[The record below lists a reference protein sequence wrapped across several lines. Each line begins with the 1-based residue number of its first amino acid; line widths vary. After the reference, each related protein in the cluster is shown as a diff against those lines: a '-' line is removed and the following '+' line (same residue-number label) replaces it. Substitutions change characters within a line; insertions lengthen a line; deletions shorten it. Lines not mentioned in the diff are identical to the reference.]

1 MSPLLLQNFNKK
13 FMFNVFSAD
22 KNLRFVLIVPAVV
35 LLLLLTVFPIIYILY
50 FSFFEYS
57 SNVDVPHQ
65 FVGLENFK
73 RLLTDE
79 AFHNALKNTIFF
91 TVVAVS
97 IEFAL
102 GLGFALLVM
111 NFIEKVSIIKTILL
125 IPMMIAPIAVAITWK
140 FLYAPFVSPF
150 NHLRMKLGQAPIL
163 FTSDVKL
170 AMPSIIFVDI
180 WQWTPFIFLM
190 MLAGLAS
197 LPKEPYEAAQI
208 DGASSWQQFRD
219 LTWKFLQPVIIITL
233 LLRIMDAFRLFD
245 QVFILTRGGP
255 ASVTDTLSFHIY
267 KVAFRF
273 WDIGWA
279 AAMSLFMLAVTLTI
293 SIWFVGKLNVE
304 K

>member
-1 MSPLLLQNFNKK
+1 
-13 FMFNVFSAD
+13 MFNVFSAD
-22 KNLRFVLIVPAVV
+22 KNLRFFLIVPAVV
-35 LLLLLTVFPIIYILY
+35 LLLLLTLFPIIYIVY

-65 FVGLENFK
+65 FAGLENFK
-73 RLLTDE
+73 RLFTDE

-150 NHLRMKLGQAPIL
+150 NHLRMKLGYAPML

>member
-1 MSPLLLQNFNKK
+1 
-13 FMFNVFSAD
+13 MFNVFSAD

>member
-1 MSPLLLQNFNKK
+1 
-13 FMFNVFSAD
+13 MFNILSTD
-22 KNLRFVLIVPAVV
+22 KNLGFFLILPAVI
-35 LLLLLTVFPIIYILY
+35 LLLLLTLFPIIYIVY

-57 SNVDVPHQ
+57 SNVDIPHQ
-65 FVGLENFK
+65 FIGLDNFK
-73 RLLTDE
+73 RLFTDD
-79 AFHNALKNTIFF
+79 AFHNALSNTLFF

-97 IEFAL
+97 IEFTL

-111 NFIEKVSIIKTILL
+111 NFIEKVSVIKTILL

-150 NHLRMKLGQAPIL
+150 NDLRIRLGYQPLL

-208 DGASSWQQFRD
+208 DGASPWQQFRD

-245 QVFILTRGGP
+245 QVFI
-255 ASVTDTLSFHIY
+255 
-267 KVAFRF
+267 
-273 WDIGWA
+273 
-279 AAMSLFMLAVTLTI
+279 
-293 SIWFVGKLNVE
+293 
-304 K
+304 

>member
-1 MSPLLLQNFNKK
+1 M
-13 FMFNVFSAD
+13 
-22 KNLRFVLIVPAVV
+22 
-35 LLLLLTVFPIIYILY
+35 Y
-50 FSFFEYS
+50 
-57 SNVDVPHQ
+57 
-65 FVGLENFK
+65 K
-73 RLLTDE
+73 RQ
-79 AFHNALKNTIFF
+79 
-91 TVVAVS
+91 VA

-150 NHLRMKLGQAPIL
+150 NHLRMKLGYAPML

-208 DGASSWQQFRD
+208 DGASAWQQFRD

-279 AAMSLFMLAVTLTI
+279 CLLYTSP
-293 SIWFVGKLNVE
+293 SPRD
-304 K
+304 

>member
-1 MSPLLLQNFNKK
+1 
-13 FMFNVFSAD
+13 MFNVFLAD
-22 KNLRFVLIVPAVV
+22 KYLRFGLILPAVI
-35 LLLLLTVFPIIYILY
+35 LLLLLTMFPIIYIVY

-57 SNVDVPHQ
+57 SNVDVSHQ
-65 FVGLENFK
+65 FIGLENFK
-73 RLLTDE
+73 RLFTDA
-79 AFHNALKNTIFF
+79 AFHNALYNTVFF
-91 TVVAVS
+91 TIVAVT
-97 IEFAL
+97 IEFTL

-111 NFIEKVSIIKTILL
+111 NFIEKVSVIKTILL

-150 NHLRMKLGQAPIL
+150 NHLRMKLGYAPML

-190 MLAGLAS
+190 MLAGLSS

-255 ASVTDTLSFHIY
+255 ASVTDTLSYYIY

-279 AAMSLFMLAVTLTI
+279 AAMSLFMLAVTLII
-293 SIWFVGKLNVE
+293 SAWFVGKLNVE

>member
-1 MSPLLLQNFNKK
+1 
-13 FMFNVFSAD
+13 MFNVFSAD
-22 KNLRFVLIVPAVV
+22 KYLRFFLIVPAVI

-65 FVGLENFK
+65 FAGLENFK
-73 RLLTDE
+73 RLFTDE